1 MSNESGSQLARQARQ
16 LIRSKRYREAFQYAA
31 RARDQDPRCAQV
43 GTFQIF
49 SPKNHPEITLS
60 NGWIPTL
67 NLTKKQPAGFKV
79 LPQKIYTNFSWDKI
93 KSNCQEKIM

>member
-49 SPKNHPEITLS
+49 LPEIVPDFFENPHFSDFFWDQQYVKKYVTISLDTLVIHPS
-60 NGWIPTL
+60 TI
-67 NLTKKQPAGFKV
+67 
-79 LPQKIYTNFSWDKI
+79 S
-93 KSNCQEKIM
+93 

>member
-43 GTFQIF
+43 IF
-49 SPKNHPEITLS
+49 LISSHTPTRP
-60 NGWIPTL
+60 IPDL
-67 NLTKKQPAGFKV
+67 EHGVP
-79 LPQKIYTNFSWDKI
+79 
-93 KSNCQEKIM
+93 

>member
-49 SPKNHPEITLS
+49 LPKNHPKIALMYL
-60 NGWIPTL
+60 I
-67 NLTKKQPAGFKV
+67 QP
-79 LPQKIYTNFSWDKI
+79 
-93 KSNCQEKIM
+93 

>member
-49 SPKNHPEITLS
+49 LPKKTQNYLDPIQATGWFQSFTPKNL
-60 NGWIPTL
+60 
-67 NLTKKQPAGFKV
+67 
-79 LPQKIYTNFSWDKI
+79 
-93 KSNCQEKIM
+93 

>member
-43 GTFQIF
+43 GTLQIYL
-49 SPKNHPEITLS
+49 PKKHPIEFIS
-60 NGWIPTL
+60 R
-67 NLTKKQPAGFKV
+67 
-79 LPQKIYTNFSWDKI
+79 
-93 KSNCQEKIM
+93 

>member
-49 SPKNHPEITLS
+49 LSKKPQITL
-60 NGWIPTL
+60 TQY
-67 NLTKKQPAGFKV
+67 KQQAGFKV
-79 LPQKIYTNFSWDKI
+79 LPQQIIRIFRGKT
-93 KSNCQEKIM
+93 

>member
-49 SPKNHPEITLS
+49 LPKKPKITL
-60 NGWIPTL
+60 TQY
-67 NLTKKQPAGFKV
+67 KQQAGFKV
-79 LPQKIYTNFSWDKI
+79 LPQKIYKNFSWEKL

>member
-49 SPKNHPEITLS
+49 LPKNP
-60 NGWIPTL
+60 
-67 NLTKKQPAGFKV
+67 K
-79 LPQKIYTNFSWDKI
+79 LP
-93 KSNCQEKIM
+93 

>member
-43 GTFQIF
+43 RTFKIF
-49 SPKNHPEITLS
+49 SPQK
-60 NGWIPTL
+60 GFTL
-67 NLTKKQPAGFKV
+67 NQP
-79 LPQKIYTNFSWDKI
+79 N
-93 KSNCQEKIM
+93 